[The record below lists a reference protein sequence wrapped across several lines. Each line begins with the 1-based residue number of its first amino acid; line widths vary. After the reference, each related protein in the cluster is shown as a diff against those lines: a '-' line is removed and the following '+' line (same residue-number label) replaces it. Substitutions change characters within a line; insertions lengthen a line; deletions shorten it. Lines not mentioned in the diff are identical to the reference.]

1 MNRRPLIAAGM
12 LLGVGLGGFVDGIAF
27 HQLLQIHGMLSAIV
41 SPDNFVNM
49 KINMVWDGVFNSLT
63 WLCTTAGLAVLWRAG
78 ARDDVP
84 WSGRTLFG
92 SMLMGWGLF
101 NVVEGIVDHH
111 ILGVHHVVERLGLS
125 VYDYVFLG
133 SGVLLLAIGLSFI
146 WLGRSDDRRVA
157 RASR

>member
-1 MNRRPLIAAGM
+1 MNRRPLIAAGT

-27 HQLLQIHGMLSAIV
+27 HQLLQIHSMLSAIV
-41 SPDNFVNM
+41 PPDNLVNA
-49 KINMVWDGVFNSLT
+49 KINMVWDGVFHSLT
-63 WLCTTAGLAVLWRAG
+63 WLCTTVGLAVLWRAG

-125 VYDYVFLG
+125 AYDYVFLG
-133 SGVLLLAIGLSFI
+133 SGVLLIAIGLSFMQM
-146 WLGRSDDRRVA
+146 GRADDRRVA
-157 RASR
+157 RLSR